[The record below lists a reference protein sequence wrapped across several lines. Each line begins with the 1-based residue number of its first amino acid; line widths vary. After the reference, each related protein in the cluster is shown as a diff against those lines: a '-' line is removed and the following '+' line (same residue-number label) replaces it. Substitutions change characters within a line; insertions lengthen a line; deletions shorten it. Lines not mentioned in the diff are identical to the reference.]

1 MSKIRKLLIAGN
13 WKMHKG
19 VRETENFLNELK
31 ESFDNDVFDKVDIAV
46 CPPFVSLYTASIVLR
61 GSKIYLGAQNVFY
74 EKEGAFT
81 GEISPSML
89 KEIEVKYVIVGH
101 SERRKIIGETDETIA
116 KKIKVIVEE
125 GMIPIF
131 CVGETLKEREKG
143 IEEDVVERQLIRGL
157 KFVQKQDDFVI
168 AYEPVWAIGTG
179 KTATPEI
186 AGKIHGFIRSKL
198 KEIFDEKKAFEIKI
212 LYGGSI
218 KPENIQELIS
228 HPEIDGGLVGGAS
241 LKKDSFISIIK
252 NSIRSLKYD

>member
-1 MSKIRKLLIAGN
+1 MSEVKKPLIAGN
-13 WKMHKG
+13 WKMYKG

-46 CPPFVSLYTASIVLR
+46 CPPFVSLYTASVVLR
-61 GSKIYLGAQNVFY
+61 DSRIYLGAQNVFY

-81 GEISPSML
+81 GEISPLML
-89 KEIEVKYVIVGH
+89 KEIGVKYVIAGH
-101 SERRKIIGETDETIA
+101 SERRKIIGETDEMVA
-116 KKIKVIVEE
+116 KKLKVIVEE
-125 GMIPIF
+125 GMVPIL
-131 CVGETLKEREKG
+131 CVGEILEEREKG
-143 IEEDVVERQLIRGL
+143 IEKDVVERQLVEGL

-186 AGKIHGFIRSKL
+186 AGEMHGFIRVKL
-198 KEIFDEKKAFEIKI
+198 KNIFDDQKADNTKI

-218 KPENIQELIS
+218 KPENVESLLS
-228 HPEIDGGLVGGAS
+228 NPEIDGGLVGGAS